1 MLRLVFSGFLAATAS
16 AQVLFTTNDL
26 PSQPGYYNCSYCSTN
41 IDVTALLALST
52 NIDTN
57 APPPPEGNA
66 PTLQAWKLSYPQQSY
81 EFVLRVDI
89 VAATNGGDNEYF
101 PSATYAEQDTVEPT
115 NVIGWQYYGFTNAGR
130 LCYGLDA
137 RAPHASTQ
145 AVFIPPS
152 VDIPATIQLGQ
163 TWNRSSYWFTTYAE
177 IILVSNYFS
186 DSAVVD
192 AYGTVNLP
200 QLGSVS
206 AVRVHET
213 HSYALSEIWGDSV
226 VPIDL
231 HTNEYYYWLVPG
243 LGVAAQLLVLGDN
256 VLSPGGLPYTN
267 SFSRMYFANYF
278 NNSPTQVVPMST
290 NLGLQILGSSIL
302 LNWQPFTNSTHYRVD
317 YVESLPSTNWE
328 PLGYTSGNSWT
339 DLISS
344 AQRFYRVVG
353 SP

>member
-1 MLRLVFSGFLAATAS
+1 
-16 AQVLFTTNDL
+16 
-26 PSQPGYYNCSYCSTN
+26 
-41 IDVTALLALST
+41 
-52 NIDTN
+52 
-57 APPPPEGNA
+57 
-66 PTLQAWKLSYPQQSY
+66 
-81 EFVLRVDI
+81 
-89 VAATNGGDNEYF
+89 
-101 PSATYAEQDTVEPT
+101 
-115 NVIGWQYYGFTNAGR
+115 
-130 LCYGLDA
+130 
-137 RAPHASTQ
+137 
-145 AVFIPPS
+145 
-152 VDIPATIQLGQ
+152 
-163 TWNRSSYWFTTYAE
+163 
-177 IILVSNYFS
+177 
-186 DSAVVD
+186 
-192 AYGTVNLP
+192 
-200 QLGSVS
+200 
-206 AVRVHET
+206 
-213 HSYALSEIWGDSV
+213 
-226 VPIDL
+226 L